1 MEQGYLVDTNIFIA
15 YFNRTLP
22 ENGMA
27 LIEGGLPCISVITR
41 IELLGWTLISE
52 EEVKMISS
60 FLSDV
65 IVFSLSEPI
74 IIKTI
79 ALRQSLKIKTPDA
92 IIAATALT
100 HNLTLLTR
108 NTSDFKQIPE
118 LNSVNPFEL

>member
-22 ENGMA
+22 EKGMA
-27 LIEGGLPCISVITR
+27 LIEGGLPCISIITR

-74 IIKTI
+74 IVKTI
-79 ALRQSLKIKTPDA
+79 VLRQSLKIKTPDA

-100 HNLTLLTR
+100 HNLILLTR
-108 NTSDFKQIPE
+108 NTSDFRQIADLRVLNPYE
-118 LNSVNPFEL
+118 L